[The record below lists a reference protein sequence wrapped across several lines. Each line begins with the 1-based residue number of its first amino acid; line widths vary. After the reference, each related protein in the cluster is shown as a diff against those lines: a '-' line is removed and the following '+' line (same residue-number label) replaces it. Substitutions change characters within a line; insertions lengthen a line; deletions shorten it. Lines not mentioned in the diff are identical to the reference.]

1 MLAAPVPASADRD
14 LRLQVEPSG
23 GLPIGERTC
32 VEATTLD
39 RRSRPVGAKVVF
51 GGKRTRTGPDGHGRA
66 CATLRWGGEHAI
78 HAYRDGDQAFKTV
91 RTTDC
96 TGLAARR
103 WVPIRFGLTTVPP
116 SARCH
121 LRGEGA
127 EFPVW
132 GQDAGL
138 CATGGGGTLAG
149 RDVLDGIGILDFDG
163 SAPVRFLWSTHPS
176 FDAGHSQYFYAHS
189 PTPTSDQFIIE
200 TIETFRG
207 QCMFEGGTDPD
218 LIGQP
223 GGPARL
229 SLDQERSGGRIVGF
243 LLGVDG
249 YVFQRGECR
258 ALD

>member
-1 MLAAPVPASADRD
+1 MLALPAMASADDD
-14 LRLQVEPSG
+14 LHLRVRPSSD
-23 GLPIGERTC
+23 LPVGERAC
-32 VEATTLD
+32 VEVATLD

-51 GGKRTRTGPDGHGRA
+51 DGKRTRLGPDGHGRA

-78 HAYRDGDQAFKTV
+78 HAYRRGAHAFKSV
-91 RTTDC
+91 RTAGGA
-96 TGLAARR
+96 GLALGR
-103 WVPIRFGLTTVPP
+103 WVPISFGLTTIPP

-132 GQDAGL
+132 GQDTGL
-138 CATGGGGTLAG
+138 CATGGGGTIAG
-149 RDVLDGIGILDFDG
+149 RDALDGVGIINFYG
-163 SAPVRFLWSTHPS
+163 STPIWFVWSTHPS

-189 PTPTSDQFIIE
+189 PSPTSDQFIIE

-218 LIGQP
+218 RIGRP

-229 SLDQERSGGRIVGF
+229 SLHQERSGGRIVGF
-243 LLGVDG
+243 QLGVDG
-249 YVFQRGECR
+249 YVFERGECR